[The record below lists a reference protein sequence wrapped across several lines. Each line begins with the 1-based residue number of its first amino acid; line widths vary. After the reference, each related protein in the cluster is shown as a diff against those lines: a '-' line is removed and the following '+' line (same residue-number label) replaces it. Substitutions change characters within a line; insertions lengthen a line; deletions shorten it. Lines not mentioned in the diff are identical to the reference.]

1 MGVGG
6 RNIRVG
12 LGRSKVRLGSA
23 SARGRWVSVGGI
35 RRSVLEE
42 EGQSSE
48 DLGGP
53 SSSHRMRRRLGAAI
67 RQELGYEKD
76 FGGGRGAANR
86 RGCRYGSYRR
96 R

>member
-1 MGVGG
+1 MEFCLDRRRNGGIRRRKVGISTMKAGVGG

-48 DLGGP
+48 TSEGRSVLVDP
-53 SSSHRMRRRLGAAI
+53 RLPT
-67 RQELGYEKD
+67 E
-76 FGGGRGAANR
+76 
-86 RGCRYGSYRR
+86 
-96 R
+96 